1 MASSTALAPISTS
14 LKRDLYVGHPTMA
27 DDRERIEAE
36 LRFVLGHGD
45 ASPVHRCMEY
55 ATLGAGQRI
64 RPMLAVRMGR
74 LCQAPADLVLRG
86 AVATEL
92 IHCASLIVD
101 DLPCMDNEQMR
112 RGRPSAH
119 VAFGEPT
126 ALLAAFGL
134 VAMAA
139 RSILEQPALER
150 YCATQRRL
158 ASAVLKTLD
167 CASLIGGQSLDLEL
181 TGARRDSKRA
191 QMNELKTTP
200 LFLLAVEAGTAYAE
214 APSYPLLR
222 RFGREFGN
230 AFQLTDDYL
239 DGELA
244 DRAVLDRQFEAARGW
259 IEPFGAPAQPLSEL
273 IDYLNVRSQEKDR
286 SHR

>member
-1 MASSTALAPISTS
+1 MASSTALAPIPAPPWESA
-14 LKRDLYVGHPTMA
+14 LNL
-27 DDRERIEAE
+27 DRSRIEQE
-36 LRFVLGHGD
+36 LRLVLGHGD

-55 ATLGAGQRI
+55 AALGAGQRI
-64 RPMLAVRMGR
+64 RPILAMRVGR
-74 LCQAPADLVLRG
+74 LCKAPSDLVLRG

-101 DLPCMDNEQMR
+101 DLPCMDNEQER
-112 RGRPSAH
+112 RGRPAAH
-119 VAFGEPT
+119 IAFGEST
-126 ALLAAFGL
+126 AVLAAFSM
-134 VAMAA
+134 VALAA
-139 RSILEQPALER
+139 RSVLEQPALER
-150 YCATQRRL
+150 YCPHQRRL
-158 ASAVLKTLD
+158 ATAVLKTLD
-167 CASLIGGQSLDLEL
+167 CSALVGGQSLDLEL
-181 TGARRDSKRA
+181 TGAHRESHRA

-239 DGELA
+239 DGELS
-244 DRAVLDRQFEAARGW
+244 DRHVLERQYEEARGW
-259 IEPFGAPAQPLSEL
+259 IEPFGPTGAPLGEL
-273 IDYLNVRSQEKDR
+273 IDYLHARSQEKDR